1 MFYDMLSKHFSDKI
15 IVLIASAVAFFITF
29 ILMAKPFGFL
39 PRDGGKFVTD
49 KDGNRIEVNKASSGK
64 VTGVGLLLVII
75 WIVSAVLFLPLHWAT
90 QKDYVIYLVLAFI
103 MMLTGY
109 LDDCAKAPWGELVK
123 GLLDFVLALAAALVF
138 VKFNDTNVSFFK
150 WNFNI
155 PVWLYVILAVAL
167 IWGSINVTNC
177 SDGVDG
183 LCGTVTVIEL
193 FAFSVIFGKDSYM
206 TSYTALGTV
215 MAFVLV
221 GYLAYNWN
229 PSTVLMGDAGSRTIG
244 FFLALLA
251 MKSGHPFA
259 FLLLSLVFIIDG
271 GLGLV
276 KLTLLR
282 TIHADPFKNI
292 RLPLHDHMRKN
303 KNWSIPKIVIFFAL
317 CQIVMSVIT
326 GVIIHVFSR

>member
-1 MFYDMLSKHFSDKI
+1 MFHFLSGI
-15 IVLIASAVAFFITF
+15 LTF
-29 ILMAKPFGFL
+29 L
-39 PRDGGKFVTD
+39 
-49 KDGNRIEVNKASSGK
+49 
-64 VTGVGLLLVII
+64 
-75 WIVSAVLFLPLHWAT
+75 
-90 QKDYVIYLVLAFI
+90 
-103 MMLTGY
+103 
-109 LDDCAKAPWGELVK
+109 
-123 GLLDFVLALAAALVF
+123 
-138 VKFNDTNVSFFK
+138 
-150 WNFNI
+150 
-155 PVWLYVILAVAL
+155 
-167 IWGSINVTNC
+167 WGSINVTNC

-183 LCGTVTVIEL
+183 LCGTVSVIEL
-193 FAFSVIFGKDSYM
+193 FAFSVIFGKEKYM

-221 GYLAYNWN
+221 GYLAYNWH

-271 GLGLV
+271 GLGLL

-282 TIHADPFKNI
+282 TIHVNPFKNL

-317 CQIVMSVIT
+317 LEVVLSVIT

>member
-1 MFYDMLSKHFSDKI
+1 MM
-15 IVLIASAVAFFITF
+15 IT
-29 ILMAKPFGFL
+29 GFL
-39 PRDGGKFVTD
+39 
-49 KDGNRIEVNKASSGK
+49 
-64 VTGVGLLLVII
+64 
-75 WIVSAVLFLPLHWAT
+75 
-90 QKDYVIYLVLAFI
+90 
-103 MMLTGY
+103 
-109 LDDCAKAPWGELVK
+109 DDSAKAPWGELVK

-155 PVWLYVILAVAL
+155 PVWLYVILAIAL